1 MFIEKLRLAAMAAFI
16 QSFKILNQ
24 YVTDK
29 LILQCEWKIEEER
42 QKKS

>member
-1 MFIEKLRLAAMAAFI
+1 MFIEKLSLAAMAAFI
-16 QSFKILNQ
+16 QSLKILKQ

-29 LILQCEWKIEEER
+29 LILQGEWKIEGER